1 MHRFAKDD
9 FSTRDRPALER
20 FVGHCR
26 DEACRLGQ
34 PVIGSISLRVPDL
47 DPLAVL
53 MTIYEPEQPHLFL
66 ERPSAGSS
74 VAGAEAVVEGKW
86 EGEGRFEAMR
96 AFVREWRERI
106 YLAGDTDDPDAG
118 PAFFFACTLDPAT
131 RDPSLAGATVFLP
144 VWQVFRQQDR
154 CLATASFQVGAE
166 TVLEPVVERIWRAGA
181 RFHRFEYGG
190 LAAPSALPKTV
201 LNPPEE
207 EGARFRASVSRALEL
222 ISTTPLQ
229 KVVLARTLDL
239 HADQAW
245 RPLETL
251 HLLREWE
258 PSSFAFSF
266 SNSTPVSFIGATPER
281 LLSCRAGSILTEAV
295 AGSAPR
301 GENVSSDSALGQSLI
316 GSEKDRREHALVV
329 RSIVRRLEKLGV
341 EHSEASDPGLLR
353 LSRVQHLRT
362 PITGIQPPGLDFL
375 SILAALHPTPAV
387 GGSPRELALPVIREV
402 EPFPRGLYTGCL
414 GWVMDADRGEAVV
427 AIRTARIEGK
437 QARLY
442 AGAGIVEGSDP
453 EKEERETQVKL
464 RLMLES
470 LQRD

>member
-1 MHRFAKDD
+1 MHRLSKDD
-9 FSTRDRPALER
+9 FSTRDRHALER
-20 FVGHCR
+20 FVSHCR
-26 DEACRLGQ
+26 NEAARIGQ

-66 ERPSAGSS
+66 ERPSSGCS
-74 VAGAEAVVEGKW
+74 VAGAEAVTEESW
-86 EGEGRFEAMR
+86 EGPERFEAMR
-96 AFVREWRERI
+96 AFVKGWRERI
-106 YLAGDTDDPDAG
+106 YLAGDTDDPLAG
-118 PAFFFACTLDPAT
+118 PAFFFACTLDPGS
-131 RDPSLAGATVFLP
+131 RDPSLAAATVFLP

-154 CLATASFQVGAE
+154 CLATASFKVDEKTA
-166 TVLEPVVERIWRAGA
+166 LEPVVERIWRAAA

-190 LAAPSALPKTV
+190 LATPSALPKAR
-201 LNPPEE
+201 PESTDR
-207 EGARFRASVSRALEL
+207 EGSRFRDSVRKALDLIAS
-222 ISTTPLQ
+222 TPLQ

-239 HADQAW
+239 EADQAW

-258 PSSFAFSF
+258 PASFAFSF

-281 LLSCRAGSILTEAV
+281 LLACHDGRFLTEAI
-295 AGSAPR
+295 AGSVAR
-301 GENVSSDSALGQSLI
+301 GETVASDSALGQSLI
-316 GSEKDRREHALVV
+316 ESEKDQREHALVV
-329 RSIVRRLEKLGV
+329 RSIVRRLEALGLRTAV
-341 EHSEASDPGLLR
+341 ASDPGLLR

-362 PITGIQPPGLDFL
+362 PITGTHPDSVDFL
-375 SILAALHPTPAV
+375 SMLAALHPTPAV
-387 GGSPRELALPVIREV
+387 GGSPRELALSVIREI

-414 GWVMDADRGEAVV
+414 GWLMEPHRGEAVV

-453 EKEERETQVKL
+453 TREERETEVKL

-470 LQRD
+470 LQR